1 MTNNNEE
8 KPKKMGFIK
17 RVIIS
22 IKDFE
27 KYIEFAIEKTT
38 TAIGYLAK
46 LIVIFAI
53 IVSATFTYHF
63 VKEIQSGVKYF
74 KEELPDLSYQD
85 GELVVQAQEAIKIEN
100 DNSILQFMLI
110 DTNAN
115 EEQQNEYKK
124 EVAGYNNGVVILKDK
139 LILKNAMLKEPVEYS
154 YKELAQQY
162 GISNFKKEEAV
173 KVIEETDTTAL
184 YGGFFLTMVIY
195 LFFVYFI
202 TAILDAFSFFILG
215 LIVSR
220 MVSIKIKLK
229 PIFNMAVY
237 SLTLPI
243 LLNLIYIVVKTFTG
257 FTIQY
262 FQWMYIAIAS
272 IYMIV
277 AILMIKADFINKQKE
292 LMKIVEE
299 QEKVRQEIQER
310 EAREKEKRQKEEQ
323 KKKEKEE
330 EKQEKR
336 KEKENNLGEEPE
348 GSKA

>member
-1 MTNNNEE
+1 MTKKQGENSE
-8 KPKKMGFIK
+8 KIGFFK

-46 LIVIFAI
+46 LIIIFALVI
-53 IVSATFTYHF
+53 SATFTYRF
-63 VKEIQSGVKYF
+63 VTDIQKGISYF
-74 KEELPDLSYQD
+74 KEEIPDLVYKED
-85 GELVVQAQEAIKIEN
+85 ELVVEAKEPIKIEN
-100 DNSILQFMLI
+100 NQSILQYI
-110 DTNAN
+110 IVDTNATQ
-115 EEQQNEYKK
+115 EEQANYTK
-124 EVAGYNNGVVILKDK
+124 EVASYNNGIVILKDK
-139 LILKNAMLKEPVEYS
+139 FILKNSLLKEPMQYL
-154 YKELAQQY
+154 YKDIANQY
-162 GISNFKKEEAV
+162 GIGDFTKEQAV
-173 KVIEETDTTAL
+173 KLIEEIDKTAL
-184 YGGFFLTMVIY
+184 YSGFFFMMSIY
-195 LFFVYFI
+195 LFLIYLV
-202 TAILDAFSFFILG
+202 TVLLDAFTFFILG

-220 MVSIKIKLK
+220 IVGIKIKAK
-229 PIFNMAVY
+229 PIFNMAIY

-243 LLNLIYIVVKTFTG
+243 VLNLIYIVVNTFTG

-262 FQWMYIAIAS
+262 FQWMYTAIAS

-299 QEKVRQEIQER
+299 QEKVRREIQEQEQR
-310 EAREKEKRQKEEQ
+310 QKEKKEKEEQ

-330 EKQEKR
+330 EK
-336 KEKENNLGEEPE
+336 KEKKKDNNLGEEPE